1 MFHCT
6 HCDAQSPK
14 WAGRCGTCG
23 SWGTVVEETSSPSVP
38 KRSATK
44 ASARA
49 STRLFDIAS
58 QNEHERVHTDIQEL
72 DRVFGGGIVK
82 GSLTLISGEPGIGKS
97 TLVAMIAGI
106 VARQKSSVLYISG
119 EESASQLASRFT
131 RLQEPLEQIQFLENF
146 PIETLVATIEKEHPS
161 LVIVDSVQT
170 LDSQDLEGQAGS
182 PTLVR
187 YATSLLLET
196 AKQSNIPILLVGQ
209 VTKDGSVAGPKTL
222 EHIVDTVLYLEGDPV
237 HAYRILRARKNR
249 FGSTD
254 EVGIFEMTQTGLVV
268 VENPSARFL
277 EERAAI
283 PGSVITATAE
293 GSRIF
298 LVEVQALVS
307 PCAYG
312 NPTRRAS
319 GFDVNRLQMLC
330 AILAKRTGLKLGEQD
345 VYVNVIGGLTLE
357 EPAVDLAICAA
368 ILQAA
373 TNQADL
379 EPTVYLGE
387 VGLGGEVR
395 SVPLLDRRLEE
406 ARRLGII
413 KAVIPD
419 KKQPTKAGVDIRPIG
434 HVGLI
439 NSIPNARFQKHPP
452 SSGVPKDTPR
462 A

>member
-23 SWGTVVEETSSPSVP
+23 SWGTVIEEDTSPSLP
-38 KRSATK
+38 KRSASK
-44 ASARA
+44 ASAHA

-58 QNEHERVHTDIQEL
+58 QNEHERIKIDIQEL

-82 GSLTLISGEPGIGKS
+82 GSLSLISGEPGIGKS

-106 VARQKSSVLYISG
+106 IAGQKSTVLYISG
-119 EESASQLASRFT
+119 EESASQLAARFT
-131 RLQEPLEQIQFLENF
+131 RLHQPLEQIQFLENF
-146 PIETLVATIEKEHPS
+146 PIETLVATIEKEHPA

-170 LDSQDLEGQAGS
+170 LDSQNLEGQAGS

-196 AKQSNIPILLVGQ
+196 AKRSNIPILLVGQ
-209 VTKDGSVAGPKTL
+209 VTKDGSVAGPKML

-277 EERAAI
+277 EERSAI
-283 PGSVITATAE
+283 PGSVITATVE

-307 PCAYG
+307 PCVYG

-319 GFDVNRLQMLC
+319 GFDLNRLQMLC
-330 AILAKRTGLKLGEQD
+330 AILTKRTGLKLGEQD
-345 VYVNVIGGLTLE
+345 VYVNVIGGLVLE
-357 EPAVDLAICAA
+357 ERAADLALCAA
-368 ILQAA
+368 IFQAA
-373 TNQADL
+373 TNQADAQ
-379 EPTVYLGE
+379 PTIYLGE

-406 ARRLGII
+406 ARRLGINQ
-413 KAVIPD
+413 AVIPN
-419 KKQPTKAGVDIRPIG
+419 KKQPAKAGLEVRAIG

-439 NSIPNARFQKHPP
+439 LSGQSQKHPA
-452 SSGVPKDTPR
+452 SSLAPKDRPLV
-462 A
+462 